1 MTFIA
6 SRASTLRRFIRR
18 GVPRKTKM
26 HQLFSNTLASLAQI
40 IATLQMSSKHI
51 DCGAP
56 YLKADIDLTNTYDVL
71 ELAVWA
77 HFMMEFDPKT
87 VVATSSWDN
96 WDRSIEITDVDVD
109 YKSHEC
115 TEKVDK
121 CSDKQDDSAFDTSF
135 TDYKNDVRCH
145 GFYQCVGDKPMQC
158 LGSNIMNKKC
168 QTTRFFGTKSK
179 QCDTDT
185 KAVKDN
191 TCQSVS

>member
-1 MTFIA
+1 MND
-6 SRASTLRRFIRR
+6 
-18 GVPRKTKM
+18 
-26 HQLFSNTLASLAQI
+26 LFSKYDGTLASLGGT
-40 IATLQMSSKHI
+40 IATLQMSSTYI